1 MSVFNEEIKPLIE
14 NEVAAAVNHFQQE
27 VNQLRSNRPSP
38 ALVENLLVECYGNKL
53 PLKQLAA
60 ISIIMPNSIVIEPW
74 DKAMISS
81 IVQALGSSDLNM
93 APVVDKDKVRL
104 TLPPLS
110 EERRR
115 QLIKLLYEDAE
126 QARIRIRQSRSKA
139 SKKIDLLFREKKISE
154 DDRYRFKEEL
164 QKLID
169 EFSKKIKTIVEQKE
183 NDLKN

>member
-14 NEVAAAVNHFQQE
+14 NELVAAISHFQQE
-27 VNQLRSNRPSP
+27 VNQLRSSRPSP
-38 ALVENLLVECYGNKL
+38 ALVENLMVECYRNKL

-60 ISIIMPNSIVIEPW
+60 ISIVMPNSIIIEPW
-74 DKAMISS
+74 DKTVVSS
-81 IVQALGSSDLNM
+81 IVQALSSSDLNM

-104 TLPPLS
+104 NLPPLS
-110 EERRR
+110 EERRN

-126 QARIRIRQSRSKA
+126 QARVRIRQSRDRT
-139 SKKIDLLFREKKISE
+139 SKKIDLLFREKEISE

-169 EFSKKIKTIVEQKE
+169 EFSKKIKTIIEQKE
-183 NDLKN
+183 NELKS